1 MKIVLEV
8 HKSKNNVGDIVRITK
23 EAQDKL
29 SEIMLETGRSAKYIV
44 SQMIIQGSNFLEI
57 KEG

>member
-8 HKSKNNVGDIVRITK
+8 HKNKSNVGDTVRITQK
-23 EAQDKL
+23 AQDKL
-29 SEIMLETGRSAKYIV
+29 SEIMLETGLSARYIV

-57 KEG
+57 KEE